1 MPRYV
6 SVGMY
11 CDERRSTL
19 RGSRSILP
27 NSCPES
33 VRINFD
39 RFTSIIQQVFRY
51 IFSNQAFQVDS
62 WQCHKVESYVEKF
75 ASNANREGFRSKP
88 VMDIAPNPCIDA
100 CTLSIYNGETSY
112 EGVITIRGSHLSDDC
127 HENPIVE
134 PNVGH
139 GWKVEDARKSSVLLK
154 GVLPKIEADA
164 IYNWKKDEIVE
175 QGNLSLKLRTCFGS
189 THKDVHVED
198 SWKDG
203 YVASALARVMGK
215 LLLMQQSEVLSTSDR
230 YKKAF
235 KTLERGFPDTLG
247 HLSYSIP
254 ETKRKHFDI
263 MKSLLTRPVE
273 IPFQDSI
280 IMKCGLYLS
289 TSGSSH
295 PELSSVIPDY
305 AYISKF
311 FHGSYFSVYDGGIRI
326 LNYRDIVRAIY
337 CLLNGTELQD
347 DQSDVYYYE
356 RELYSQGGGQAVK
369 RRESLPEVLQADIEE
384 RSGKMF
390 KIITACNSLESLRFA
405 TFIGPENA
413 GKTTLINSILGENVG
428 DVGFTTHTRAA
439 TPYRFTDDIF
449 LVDFPGTDGGGD
461 RAHLSTIWEEYEK
474 VANLCVIVL
483 NFGGDTSRAG
493 QVFPRIARSQ
503 MWGGDIVLVINRVDS
518 VLNGSR
524 NSPVWAEYSPE
535 KVKQLKIS
543 IAKNSG
549 LPAER
554 VFFSVLRTNEEL
566 EETTCQL
573 LRERSILLKDE
584 ITSTVRELIGVTLKT
599 SIIS

>member
-1 MPRYV
+1 
-6 SVGMY
+6 
-11 CDERRSTL
+11 
-19 RGSRSILP
+19 
-27 NSCPES
+27 
-33 VRINFD
+33 
-39 RFTSIIQQVFRY
+39 
-51 IFSNQAFQVDS
+51 
-62 WQCHKVESYVEKF
+62 
-75 ASNANREGFRSKP
+75 
-88 VMDIAPNPCIDA
+88 
-100 CTLSIYNGETSY
+100 
-112 EGVITIRGSHLSDDC
+112 
-127 HENPIVE
+127 
-134 PNVGH
+134 
-139 GWKVEDARKSSVLLK
+139 
-154 GVLPKIEADA
+154 
-164 IYNWKKDEIVE
+164 
-175 QGNLSLKLRTCFGS
+175 
-189 THKDVHVED
+189 
-198 SWKDG
+198 
-203 YVASALARVMGK
+203 MGK

-230 YKKAF
+230 YKEAF

-280 IMKCGLYLS
+280 IAEADDGRHFIDSPERVNIKCGLYLS
-289 TSGSSH
+289 TSLSSH

-305 AYISKF
+305 AKF
-311 FHGSYFSVYDGGIRI
+311 CHGSYFSISDGRIRI
-326 LNYRDIVRAIY
+326 LNYRDIVRTIY
-337 CLLNGTELQD
+337 CLLSGTELQD

-356 RELYSQGGGQAVK
+356 TELYKSQGGGQAVK
-369 RRESLPEVLQADIEE
+369 RRQSLPEVLQADIEE

-390 KIITACNSLESLRFA
+390 KIIKACNSLESLRFA

-461 RAHLSTIWEEYEK
+461 RAHLSNIWEEYEK

-493 QVFPRIARSQ
+493 HVFPRIARSQ
-503 MWGGDIVLVINRVDS
+503 MWGGDIVLVINRMDS

-524 NSPVWAEYSPE
+524 NSLVWAEYSPE

-584 ITSTVRELIGVTLKT
+584 ITSTVRELIGVPLET
-599 SIIS
+599 SIIL